1 MAWAAGRGFL
11 AAVVA
16 AALGAGAAC
25 GPRPAPAP
33 AAPASRPAAAALPR
47 CASAAD
53 VERLH
58 GQRVVVEGRYEV
70 EPVPGGKRL
79 QAVVIVLPDGTRL
92 IRSYRPVPAEFG
104 LVNRRVVA
112 VGTVYR
118 DSGEGAHVQAVGGP
132 HFRPE
137 RVDLA
142 PSESP
147 YSPNVPAELPP
158 PPVVANAR
166 EFDALADRWV
176 QAWGTLVRVTPHQ
189 EDPLWANAVVKLT
202 DGTEVSLRAVT
213 RSRWERYVGE
223 GVTVI
228 GRAVPAVPGEA
239 GRRLVDRSTVC
250 PGHVK
255 RCDLERTSR

>member
-1 MAWAAGRGFL
+1 MSRRWGGILICVGVLAAAG
-11 AAVVA
+11 
-16 AALGAGAAC
+16 C
-25 GPRPAPAP
+25 GPRPTPSPAGPASQP
-33 AAPASRPAAAALPR
+33 AAELPR

-58 GQRVVVEGRYEV
+58 GRRVIVEGRYEV
-70 EPVPGGKRL
+70 EPVPGGKNL
-79 QAVVIVLPDGTRL
+79 QAAVIVLPDGTRL
-92 IRSYRPVPAEFG
+92 VRSYRPVPAEFG

-118 DSGEGAHVQAVGGP
+118 DAGEDATAQQVRAP

-147 YSPNVPAELPP
+147 YSPTPPTELPA
-158 PPVVANAR
+158 PPVVATAR
-166 EFDALADRWV
+166 DFDAQADRWV

-189 EDPLWANAVVKLT
+189 EDAMWANAVVKLT

-213 RSRWERYVGE
+213 RSRWERYLGAA
-223 GVTVI
+223 VTVI
-228 GRAVPAVPGEA
+228 GRAVAPVPGEA
-239 GRRLVDRSTVC
+239 GRRLVDRATVC
-250 PGHVK
+250 PGHLK
-255 RCDLERTSR
+255 RCDLERTSQ